1 MTSHTTLTRPG
12 ADRSVLVQFAA
23 AQMKAIQALVLGD
36 DITCGERVELA
47 AALRAAQRPTI
58 TWSEPEPGLHVLHA
72 PGHVVRIY
80 SDLIGLAAARAAM
93 QRPGQP
99 AAPASDFA
107 LPGAKYPDV
116 AVRAALTR
124 AAAFLAD
131 VCAPLSIAVD
141 SIRVL
146 DQYVVW
152 NPSGAVDIVI
162 ENASGRS
169 GLHAARHGEFAV
181 TRDKDD
187 ARPTPRCVT
196 HGAIDDE

>member
-1 MTSHTTLTRPG
+1 MTTLTRPG
-12 ADRSVLVQFAA
+12 TARGFLVQLAA
-23 AQMKAIQALVLGD
+23 AEMKAVQALLLGD

-58 TWSEPEPGLHVLHA
+58 RWSEPEPGLHVIHA

-93 QRPGQP
+93 AAPGQRSAR
-99 AAPASDFA
+99 AAAFA

-131 VCAPLSIAVD
+131 VCPPLSIAVD

-152 NPSGAVDIVI
+152 NPSGAVDVLI
-162 ENASGRS
+162 E
-169 GLHAARHGEFAV
+169 
-181 TRDKDD
+181 
-187 ARPTPRCVT
+187 
-196 HGAIDDE
+196 